1 MRAFALAVLLATAL
15 LLPDPSRAA
24 DPSSEQILQKLEPP
38 PRTRS
43 FGRGVSVTGA
53 PPEPPPAIDLHIPF
67 AFNSAQLETDAQI
80 VLGNL
85 GKALSDPRL
94 AAYTF
99 TIAGHTD
106 SVGSD
111 AFNMELSQRRATTVR
126 DWLVSK
132 HGVDVKKLTVVGYGE
147 SRPADA
153 ASPEAA
159 INRRVQIINT
169 GTVAKA
175 N

>member
-1 MRAFALAVLLATAL
+1 MRALVLAAALAAALA
-15 LLPDPSRAA
+15 LPDPAMAA
-24 DPSSEQILQKLEPP
+24 DPTPEQILQKLEPP

-43 FGRGVSVTGA
+43 MSRGVSVTGA

-67 AFNSAQLETDAQI
+67 AFNSADLQTDARI

-106 SVGSD
+106 SVGGD
-111 AFNMELSQRRATTVR
+111 AFNMDLSKRRATAVR

-132 HGVDVKKLTVVGYGE
+132 HGVDAAKLTVVGYGE
-147 SRPADA
+147 TRPADA
-153 ASPEAA
+153 ANPEAA
-159 INRRVQIINT
+159 INRRVQVINT
-169 GTVAKA
+169 GTLAKA